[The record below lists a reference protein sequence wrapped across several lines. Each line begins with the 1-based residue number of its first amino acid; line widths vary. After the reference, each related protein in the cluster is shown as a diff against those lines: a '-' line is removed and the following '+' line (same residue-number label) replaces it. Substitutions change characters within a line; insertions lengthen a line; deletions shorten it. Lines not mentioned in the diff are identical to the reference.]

1 MSIEAKSGNGVRG
14 TKARLAER
22 NDIDVSVSGGKITRP
37 GTPQLRAGIG
47 NRVRALPFASKS
59 SVDHA

>member
-1 MSIEAKSGNGVRG
+1 MSSVRG

-47 NRVRALPFASKS
+47 NRVSALPFLSKS